1 MYRFPVYISI
11 SNKNFITKFFILIFL
26 PILIVQTKPNLFS
39 RMTLWNNKIIKL
51 YKPNYIVPVG
61 SLETSSNKVVDNWS
75 IEQQRKIRFI
85 WVYILFLT
93 YFRI

>member
-1 MYRFPVYISI
+1 
-11 SNKNFITKFFILIFL
+11 
-26 PILIVQTKPNLFS
+26 
-39 RMTLWNNKIIKL
+39 MTLWNNKIIKL

-61 SLETSSNKVVDNWS
+61 SIETSSNKVVDNWS